1 MKVLIGLSGG
11 LDSTYA
17 AHLLKEAGHEVIG
30 ASVIMHEYTDISAAK
45 EAAEAVG
52 IPYVA
57 LDCRS
62 AFKQS
67 VINRFINEYCRGR
80 TPNPC
85 VECNPNV
92 KFQALCQYA
101 KENGFDAVST
111 GHYSSVARENGR
123 YFIRRAEDEQKDQS
137 YVLWRLSQEQL
148 SMLYLPLSGM
158 RKKEIRE
165 KARDL
170 GYRAAEVSESQ
181 EICFIPDN
189 DYVSFIE
196 DNIGKTFADGD
207 FIDRNG
213 NKLGRHKGLIRYTVG
228 QRKGLGISLGEP
240 VFVASLNPDENT
252 VTLVRAGEEYFSS
265 MTVNELNFSKLAPQ
279 TDGIIS
285 ADVKV
290 RYSARPVPC
299 EISFSSDSANIL
311 FRSPIR
317 AVTPGQSAVFYKE
330 NDMLFGGIISSA
342 KLLT

>member
-85 VECNPNV
+85 VECNPHV

-158 RKKEIRE
+158 RKKRSEKKQEISDTAPRRYP
-165 KARDL
+165 KAR
-170 GYRAAEVSESQ
+170 
-181 EICFIPDN
+181 
-189 DYVSFIE
+189 
-196 DNIGKTFADGD
+196 K
-207 FIDRNG
+207 
-213 NKLGRHKGLIRYTVG
+213 
-228 QRKGLGISLGEP
+228 
-240 VFVASLNPDENT
+240 
-252 VTLVRAGEEYFSS
+252 
-265 MTVNELNFSKLAPQ
+265 
-279 TDGIIS
+279 S
-285 ADVKV
+285 A
-290 RYSARPVPC
+290 
-299 EISFSSDSANIL
+299 L
-311 FRSPIR
+311 FRITIMCRLSKTISEKRLP
-317 AVTPGQSAVFYKE
+317 T
-330 NDMLFGGIISSA
+330 GI
-342 KLLT
+342 L